1 MFCPA
6 CGAKNVDTAQFCAKC
21 GKDLRGFKQTTGHQ
35 GVGRSYGEFSGA
47 ISNTT
52 GVAGAA
58 RMSGA
63 KLSPRLLIVVAV
75 VVVAFAIFGI
85 TRCVNNPHASIEAL
99 AGSLTGSL
107 QHVFDD
113 DMSESSLESFGRA
126 AVDLMPQQAV
136 EALIER
142 GGYDDREDVI
152 DEIRDAASVESA
164 SSMLG
169 SVDMDIELKEGYGL
183 DDDYLDNVNRK
194 LKDDLDLS
202 LEVTDAKTLGM
213 DVTITAREDIG
224 TLSAGETVSQ
234 DTDSIGLVGI
244 EIDGQWY
251 LWVSGFNW

>member
-21 GKDLRGFKQTTGHQ
+21 GKDLRGFKQAAGRQ
-35 GVGRSYGEFSGA
+35 GGGRSYSGFSGA
-47 ISNTT
+47 TINAT

-58 RMSGA
+58 RTSGA
-63 KLSPRLLIVVAV
+63 KLSPRLLIVVIV
-75 VVVAFAIFGI
+75 VVVALAIFGI

-99 AGSLTGSL
+99 AGSLTGPL

-113 DMSESSLESFGRA
+113 GMSESSLESFGRA

-152 DEIRDAASVESA
+152 DEIRNAASVESA
-164 SSMLG
+164 SSILD
-169 SVDMDIELKEGYGL
+169 SVDLDIELKEGYRL

-194 LKDDLDLS
+194 LEDDLDLS

-213 DVTITAREDIG
+213 DVTMSVREDIG
-224 TLSAGETVSQ
+224 ALSAGETVNR